1 MSEQMPFGTIGTDDF
16 ALNAEPRCAC
26 VLLLDVSMSM
36 RGQPITALNQGLVT
50 FKDELVADSLSAKR
64 VEVATI
70 TFGPVQVIHDFVTA
84 DAYQPSSLHVQ
95 GDTPMGAAIVQA
107 LDLVRARK
115 ETYRA
120 NAVPFYRPWVF
131 LITDGAPTDAWHQ
144 AAAMVREGEGSR
156 AFAFFAVGVQGA
168 NMDILSQ
175 LSARAP
181 LALDGLRFRD
191 LFVWLSNSMK
201 SVSRSTPGTEV
212 PLDNPAVPGGWAS
225 V

>member
-1 MSEQMPFGTIGTDDF
+1 MSEQMPFGSFGTDDF

-26 VLLLDVSMSM
+26 VLLLDVSISM
-36 RGQPITALNQGLVT
+36 RGDPITALNQGLVT

-64 VEVATI
+64 VEVATV
-70 TFGPVQVIHDFVTA
+70 TFGPVQVVHDFVSA
-84 DAYQPSSLHVQ
+84 DAYQPTSLQVQ
-95 GDTPMGAAIVQA
+95 GDTPMGAAIMQG
-107 LDLVRARK
+107 LELVRTRK

-120 NAVPFYRPWVF
+120 NAVPFYRPWIF
-131 LITDGAPTDAWHQ
+131 LITDGAPTDAWQQ
-144 AAAMVREGEGSR
+144 AAAMIREGESSK
-156 AFAFFAVGVQGA
+156 AFAFFAVGVEGA
-168 NMDILSQ
+168 NMDTLAKLS
-175 LSARAP
+175 SRTP

-212 PLDNPAVPGGWAS
+212 PLDNPTVPGGWAA